1 MPNVISWLLLRLQ
14 QLGDLHSDTRTKKPT
29 EISRKEQLL
38 KWLKSEKIILL
49 RKKDWVKDNS
59 ARIYKKGVDR
69 KKRKK
74 IERGCISNVEL

>member
-1 MPNVISWLLLRLQ
+1 
-14 QLGDLHSDTRTKKPT
+14 
-29 EISRKEQLL
+29 LL